1 MCFVE
6 KRLSGVKDGSAQVF
20 CLPHDPSL
28 CLETNELK
36 WRDKMTVV
44 IAMKACSMSV
54 GGFAVS

>member
-20 CLPHDPSL
+20 RLPHDPSL

-36 WRDKMTVV
+36 WRDKITVV
-44 IAMKACSMSV
+44 IACSMSV